1 MTRVQGTTAAPGD
14 VSLSIRTD
22 SSDDLEMDELD
33 GTSNQLFYNHYN
45 TADDDCADDNVM
57 LPLLLLLVMA
67 MVMLIWFFCFELS
80 SKEMFE

>member
-1 MTRVQGTTAAPGD
+1 MTRVRGATTAPGD
-14 VSLSIRTD
+14 VSLSN
-22 SSDDLEMDELD
+22 DLEMDELD

-57 LPLLLLLVMA
+57 LPLLLLLVMT
-67 MVMLIWFFCFELS
+67 MVMVIWFFSFGR